1 MHRVFVAFLAALAF
15 SVPLPGGVSWLL
27 GAEPGTEPATDANES
42 LEVRYARAYLQ
53 LAQAD
58 LQIAVEENEKVPGT
72 YPEAAI
78 ELLRRVVVI
87 AEEQLKHALGESA
100 HDLHSVHIRQEEAAV
115 TEAESDL
122 QRTLAANRRLP
133 RLVGPTQLRRAH
145 LRVEVAKLALAKAR
159 AVNAHSLPE
168 HTQWQ
173 LEELR
178 MELLQLRSQVQKLL
192 AVQD

>member
-15 SVPLPGGVSWLL
+15 SVALPGGVSWLL
-27 GAEPGTEPATDANES
+27 GAEPGTKPATEANES

-58 LQIAVEENEKVPGT
+58 LQIAVEENKKVPGT

-78 ELLRRVVVI
+78 EPLRRVVAI

-100 HDLHSVHIRQEEAAV
+100 HDLHSVHIRQAEAAV
-115 TEAESDL
+115 AEAESDL

-133 RLVGPTQLRRAH
+133 GLVDPTQLHRAH

-159 AVNAHSLPE
+159 AVNAHNLPE
-168 HTQWQ
+168 HMQWQ

-178 MELLQLRSQVQKLL
+178 MELLQLQSQVQKLL